1 MAQVSERY
9 ARALFR
15 VSEENDSLERDLEQ
29 VIFVRDRLDKDDV
42 QAYLNHPGIKKRQK
56 EAFFQE
62 AFPEIAP
69 QLLDFLFLMLQKRRE
84 NIIVSALSDYIEL
97 VNRHFDRI
105 KARVVSARGLD
116 VEQISSLEVLLSQHL
131 DLEVSLVS
139 EIDPEVI
146 AGFYVLV
153 EGHIFDGTVR
163 TQLNEMKKR
172 LKRGNL

>member
-29 VIFVRDRLDKDDV
+29 VIFVRDELDKDDV
-42 QAYLNHPGIKKRQK
+42 QAYLNHPGIEKRQK
-56 EAFFQE
+56 E

-69 QLLDFLFLMLQKRRE
+69 RLLDFLFLMLQKRRE

-97 VNRHFDRI
+97 VNRHFGRI
-105 KARVVSARGLD
+105 KARVVSALGLEE
-116 VEQISSLEVLLSQHL
+116 EQISSLEVLLSKHL